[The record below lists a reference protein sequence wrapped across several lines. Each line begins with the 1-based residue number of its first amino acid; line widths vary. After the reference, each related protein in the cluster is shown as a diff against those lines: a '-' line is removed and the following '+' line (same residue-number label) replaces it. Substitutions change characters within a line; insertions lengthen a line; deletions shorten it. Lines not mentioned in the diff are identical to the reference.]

1 MPTDPSMGR
10 SGRTRKRASRRV
22 VYSGSL
28 LGHHPALRSGGS
40 WGSLTEMSNSG
51 RPPRNIVELPTLPK
65 LPKLDLPAG
74 RLRLVALLV
83 LAGVV
88 LFSSIY
94 TIDPEEVGVV
104 LRFGAY
110 VRSTDPGLHFKVP
123 LGIEQV
129 IKLPVQRQ
137 LKLEFGFQSQRA
149 DRGPRSLQGESNM
162 LTGDLNAA
170 VVEWVVQYRI
180 DDPQEFLFRVRNV
193 EETLRDM
200 SEAVMRNVVGDR
212 TVDEVLT
219 VGRQEVADLVEVR
232 LQELCNQY
240 ENGVK
245 VDQVVLQDVNPPD
258 QVKASF
264 NEVNQA
270 EQERETKINQAQ
282 SEYNKVI
289 FRARGEAEKTVSVA
303 EGYALDRVNRSRGEA
318 DRFNS
323 IYGEYRKAP
332 EVTRR
337 RIYLETVNEVLSKT
351 GRKVILDDQLEGVM
365 PLLDLEG
372 KLGDLGGGGTNP

>member
-1 MPTDPSMGR
+1 MAP
-10 SGRTRKRASRRV
+10 
-22 VYSGSL
+22 
-28 LGHHPALRSGGS
+28 
-40 WGSLTEMSNSG
+40 NG
-51 RPPRNIVELPTLPK
+51 RPPKSIIELPQLPNLPK
-65 LPKLDLPAG
+65 FDLPPG
-74 RLRLVALLV
+74 RLRAIFLVV
-83 LAGVV
+83 LIAAA

-104 LRFGAY
+104 LRFGKF
-110 VRSTDPGLHFKVP
+110 VRTSNPGLHFKAP
-123 LGIEQV
+123 LGIEKV

-137 LKLEFGFQSQRA
+137 LKQEFGFQSQRTDA
-149 DRGPRSLQGESNM
+149 RTPRSMQGMQGESNM

-180 DDPQEFLFRVRNV
+180 DDAQQFLFRVRNV

-200 SEAVMRNVVGDR
+200 SEAVMRQVVGDR

-219 VGRQEVADLVEVR
+219 VGRQEVADLVQSK
-232 LQELCNQY
+232 LQELCDQY
-240 ENGVK
+240 ENGIK
-245 VDQVVLQDVNPPD
+245 IEQVVLQDVNPPD

-270 EQERETKINQAQ
+270 EQERETTINQAQ

-289 FRARGEAEKTVSVA
+289 FRARGQAENTVSTA
-303 EGYALDRVNRSRGEA
+303 EGYALDRVNRAHGEA

-323 IYGEYRKAP
+323 IYKAYRKAP

-337 RIYLETVNEVLSKT
+337 RIYLETLNEVMNKA
-351 GRKVILDDQLEGVM
+351 GRKVILDERLEGLM
-365 PLLDLEG
+365 PILDLEG
-372 KLGDLGGGGTNP
+372 KLGGLRSGGTQP

>member
-1 MPTDPSMGR
+1 
-10 SGRTRKRASRRV
+10 
-22 VYSGSL
+22 
-28 LGHHPALRSGGS
+28 
-40 WGSLTEMSNSG
+40 MSSSG
-51 RPPRNIVELPTLPK
+51 RPPKNIVEIPPLPK
-65 LPKLDLPAG
+65 LPKLELPAG
-74 RLRLVALLV
+74 RLRAIALIVIAAV
-83 LAGVV
+83 LLMG
-88 LFSSIY
+88 SIY

-104 LRFGAY
+104 LRFGEY
-110 VRSTDPGLHFKVP
+110 VRSTDPGLHFKAP
-123 LGIEQV
+123 LGIERV
-129 IKLPVQRQ
+129 TKLPVQRQ
-137 LKLEFGFQSQRA
+137 LKQEFGFRTQRA
-149 DRGPRSLQGESNM
+149 DVRSQFTTRGLGDESNM

-180 DDPQEFLFRVRNV
+180 DDAEEFLFRVRNV

-200 SEAVMRNVVGDR
+200 SEAVMRQVVGDR

-232 LQELCNQY
+232 LQELCDQY
-240 ENGVK
+240 VNGVK

-289 FRARGEAEKTVSVA
+289 FRARGLAQKTVSTA
-303 EGYALDRVNRSRGEA
+303 EGYALNRVNRASGEA

-323 IYGEYRKAP
+323 IYSEYRKAP

-337 RIYLETVNEVLSKT
+337 RIYLETLDEVFNKA
-351 GRKVILDDQLEGVM
+351 GRKVVLDDQLEGVL

-372 KLGDLGGGGTNP
+372 KLGGLRDEGGEQ